1 MFGIEF
7 SATSDKIHLDI
18 HSQRELW
25 SQLAT
30 YSHNLITTTK
40 KTENMEQAWN
50 FSRCDKTQLEELAN
64 GYTFYHQGNK

>member
-1 MFGIEF
+1 MKHLLSIEF

-30 YSHNLITTTK
+30 YSHNLKTTTK
-40 KTENMEQAWN
+40 KTLENMEQAWN
-50 FSRCDKTQLEELAN
+50 YFFFSVR
-64 GYTFYHQGNK
+64 